1 MGKDGRLTLTRIL
14 AERLTTPENARRKVS
29 LCRVFVRDL
38 VVSCSI
44 GVHAH
49 EHDAPQ
55 RVRVNVDLWAE
66 ESPSPVDD
74 DIANVV
80 SYEDIVTG
88 IETLLGKGHINLV
101 ETAAE
106 GIAALCL
113 KDRRVVKVRVR
124 VEKLDVFD
132 NTASVGVEIERGRS
146 AAPPP
151 GTVQAVPARPG

>member
-1 MGKDGRLTLTRIL
+1 MTLTRIR
-14 AERLTTPENARRKVS
+14 AERLTTAENARRKVS

-66 ESPSPVDD
+66 ESPAPVDD
-74 DIANVV
+74 DITNVV

-106 GIAALCL
+106 DIAALCL
-113 KDRRVVKVRVR
+113 EDRLVVKVRVR

-132 NTASVGVEIERGRS
+132 NADSVGVEIERGPS
-146 AAPPP
+146 APPP
-151 GTVQAVPARPG
+151 PSTFQSVPTRRT

>member
-1 MGKDGRLTLTRIL
+1 MTLTRIL

-29 LCRVFVRDL
+29 LYRVFVRDL

-49 EHDAPQ
+49 EHDASQ
-55 RVRVNVDLWAE
+55 RVRINVDLWAE

-106 GIAALCL
+106 DIAALCL
-113 KDRRVVKVRVR
+113 KDRRVVKARVR

-132 NTASVGVEIERGRS
+132 NTASVGVEIERGRG

-151 GTVQAVPARPG
+151 GAFQAVPPRSG

>member
-1 MGKDGRLTLTRIL
+1 MTLTRIL
-14 AERLTTPENARRKVS
+14 AERPTSSENARRKVS

-55 RVRVNVDLWAE
+55 RVRINVDLWAE
-66 ESPSPVDD
+66 ESPTPVDE

-88 IETLLGKGHINLV
+88 VETLLGKGHINLV

-106 GIAALCL
+106 DIAALCL
-113 KDRRVVKVRVR
+113 KDRRVVKARVR

-132 NTASVGVEIERGRS
+132 NTASVGVEIERGRG

-151 GTVQAVPARPG
+151 GAFQAVPPRPG